1 MMSFL
6 IVVLCFLFSAY
17 LDYLH
22 SLCLVRGRTGMS
34 LHSALQEI
42 KQRTSKHSS
51 LALFLL
57 PAGKFTTS
65 LSLESPETHEAAAQ
79 HCMACGEGPEI

>member
-1 MMSFL
+1 MYIYSKKTRQEGTALMMSFL

-51 LALFLL
+51 LAPFLHPSWEIHHLFV
-57 PAGKFTTS
+57 PGVTRDS
-65 LSLESPETHEAAAQ
+65 
-79 HCMACGEGPEI
+79 